1 MPAAAHSK
9 PSNRMLDAATVPV
22 AAWRCLLRQET
33 NACMPRWRVNG
44 PRRSFGGRTTHRS
57 TRRHGVHAD
66 ASVPRCQLRRA
77 EESAGEL
84 AAWRARGT
92 ARMRP
97 GHNRGRLPDGQG
109 EPPDNPHVAQRTEQP
124 PPKRQAAGSSPAVG
138 AISCD
143 RRPIFVGSPQ
153 KTAFYSQKDESKR
166 NGATAPVAAL
176 TRSVSA
182 HGAVLSGAARD
193 PPRAVASAVAS
204 RQEKSPSIRQ
214 ECRGLTTKGGQQ

>member
-1 MPAAAHSK
+1 MAVPALE
-9 PSNRMLDAATVPV
+9 R
-22 AAWRCLLRQET
+22 LRQET
-33 NACMPRWRVNG
+33 RRACHGGGWKSRWAQLLSAPAVPPN
-44 PRRSFGGRTTHRS
+44 S
-57 TRRHGVHAD
+57 RRHGVHGD

-77 EESAGEL
+77 EESAGKL
-84 AAWRARGT
+84 VARRARGT

-153 KTAFYSQKDESKR
+153 KNGLLFAKR
-166 NGATAPVAAL
+166 RIKAKWSHRTGGGSRV
-176 TRSVSA
+176 SVSA
-182 HGAVLSGAARD
+182 HGAVLSGAHALSPEPSPAPWLRGKRKA
-193 PPRAVASAVAS
+193 PQSA
-204 RQEKSPSIRQ
+204 KSA
-214 ECRGLTTKGGQQ
+214 GA